1 LSLVVKRPEKRVE
14 VCLDGSLQAEW
25 EAAEA
30 ALAEARQRKLMD
42 TRLGDSVHALAEA
55 VRAIEDKARAESVTF
70 LLRGVPRHVWDAF
83 VADHPERD
91 DHELDKAYG
100 YNTETIFDA
109 VLAHN
114 VPKSITAEVPPTIV
128 SVTKQDGTL
137 VKFTPAEWQ
146 AFADELTN
154 AQYGSFQVAVNEINR
169 GRTNVP
175 FSPAAYRETRTSG
188 KS

>member
-1 LSLVVKRPEKRVE
+1 MSLVVKRPEKRVE

-30 ALAEARQRKLMD
+30 ALSEARQRKLLD
-42 TRLGDSVHALAEA
+42 TRLGDSVHGLAEA
-55 VRAIEDKARAESVTF
+55 VREIEDKARAESVTF
-70 LLRGVPRHVWDAF
+70 LLRGMPRHVWDAF
-83 VADHPERD
+83 VADHPERED
-91 DHELDKAYG
+91 NELDKAYG

-109 VLAHN
+109 VLGHK
-114 VPKSITAEVPPTIV
+114 VPAAVSGDVQPTIV

-137 VKFTPAEWQ
+137 VKFTPDEWQ

-169 GRTNVP
+169 GRVNVP
-175 FSPAAYRETRTSG
+175 FSPAAYRETRSSG
-188 KS
+188 KN

>member
-1 LSLVVKRPEKRVE
+1 LTLVVKRPEKRVE

-30 ALAEARQRKLMD
+30 ALAEARQRKLID
-42 TRLGDSVHALAEA
+42 ARLVDSVQPLAAA
-55 VRAIEDKARAESVTF
+55 VREIEDKAREESVTF
-70 LLRGVPRHVWDAF
+70 LLRGMPRHVWDAF
-83 VADHPERD
+83 VAEHPEREGN
-91 DHELDKAYG
+91 ELDKAYG

-109 VLAHN
+109 VLAHK
-114 VPKSITAEVPPTIV
+114 VPRSIGAEVPPTIV
-128 SVTKQDGTL
+128 SVTKQDGTA
-137 VKFTPAEWQ
+137 VPFAPAEWQ

-154 AQYGSFQVAVNEINR
+154 AQYGSFQLAVHEINR

-175 FSPAAYRETRTSG
+175 FSPAAYRETRSSG

>member
-1 LSLVVKRPEKRVE
+1 MSLIVKRPEKRVE

-30 ALAEARQRKLMD
+30 ALTEARQRKLLDARMV
-42 TRLGDSVHALAEA
+42 DSVQVLAEA
-55 VRAIEDKARAESVTF
+55 VREIEDKARAESVTF
-70 LLRGVPRHVWDAF
+70 LLRGMPRHAWDAF
-83 VADHPERD
+83 VAAHPERD
-91 DHELDKAYG
+91 EHELDKAYG

-109 VLAHN
+109 VLAHK
-114 VPKSITAEVPPTIV
+114 VPSTVTAEIPSTIV
-128 SVTKQDGTL
+128 SVTKQDGTP
-137 VKFTPAEWQ
+137 VEFTPAEWQ

-154 AQYGSFQVAVNEINR
+154 AQYGTFQVAVNEINR

-175 FSPAAYRETRTSG
+175 FSPAAYREIRASG

>member
-1 LSLVVKRPEKRVE
+1 VSLVVKRPEKRVE

-30 ALAEARQRKLMD
+30 ALAEERQLKLVDARLNSTVRAK
-42 TRLGDSVHALAEA
+42 AEA
-55 VRAIEDKARAESVTF
+55 VREIEEKARARSVTF
-70 LLRGVPRHVWDAF
+70 LLRGMPRHVWDAF
-83 VADHPERD
+83 VAEHPEREGN
-91 DHELDKAYG
+91 ELDKAYG

-109 VLAHN
+109 VLAHKLP
-114 VPKSITAEVPPTIV
+114 VGITAEVPPTIV
-128 SVTKQDGTL
+128 SVTKQDGTP
-137 VKFTPAEWQ
+137 VEFSPAEWQ

-175 FSPAAYRETRTSG
+175 FSPAAYRETRPSG
-188 KS
+188 RN